1 MERNIYVKFLANK
14 LPKGILTFI
23 IIGSNSFLVQ
33 MGKLVRFDNLQNNLK
48 KCSNFFLGIT
58 AENFSKKKLK
68 VEVSNTGEKPP
79 ARFNRLYC
87 HYCEENILPKMLSKT
102 KFEFAKDLEELI
114 NRWDKIGV
122 SDALMDV
129 VGSFICLDEKV
140 W

>member
-1 MERNIYVKFLANK
+1 M
-14 LPKGILTFI
+14 
-23 IIGSNSFLVQ
+23 
-33 MGKLVRFDNLQNNLK
+33 
-48 KCSNFFLGIT
+48 
-58 AENFSKKKLK
+58 
-68 VEVSNTGEKPP
+68 SNTGEKPP

-140 W
+140 HAGKFKTLDFSYMNKLQK